1 MSLTSKLIFLVFVGL
16 VSCSSNSQDINNP
29 DIQKIKKHNKASS
42 EKNVVYGEYL
52 AVIKVKTEMKGI
64 RKKFDVYGIKE
75 FKFVT
80 SDILKISLKNDPGIE
95 KVKKIASSFK
105 QIKSIEPN
113 RIIRLDDPVIGKQI
127 KIK

>member
-1 MSLTSKLIFLVFVGL
+1 MFLTRKLIFLVFIGL
-16 VSCSSNSQDINNP
+16 VSCRSNSQSTNDSDIHK
-29 DIQKIKKHNKASS
+29 IQKHNKASS
-42 EKNVVYGEYL
+42 DKNVVPGEYL
-52 AVIKVKTEMKGI
+52 AVIKGKMDIKVI
-64 RKKFDVYGIKE
+64 RNKFDVYGIKE

-80 SDILKISLKNDPGIE
+80 SDILKISLKKDPGIE